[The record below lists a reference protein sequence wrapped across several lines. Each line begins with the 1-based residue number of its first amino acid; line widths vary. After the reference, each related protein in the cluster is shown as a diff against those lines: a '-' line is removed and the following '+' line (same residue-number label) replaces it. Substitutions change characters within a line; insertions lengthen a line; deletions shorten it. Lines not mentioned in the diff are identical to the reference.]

1 MIEAP
6 RKIPKELW
14 DEFTMN
20 NKLPVSAGYI
30 YQKYTGHTAKTP
42 VWKKK
47 QAEDYINLAA
57 HGTLKGTYGV
67 SETNAL
73 RGGIGHAAG
82 VKNGRVFVIGSE
94 NP

>member
-1 MIEAP
+1 M
-6 RKIPKELW
+6 
-14 DEFTMN
+14 
-20 NKLPVSAGYI
+20 
-30 YQKYTGHTAKTP
+30 GHTAKTP

-47 QAEDYINLAA
+47 QAEDYINLEA